1 MWIVFSTTGRDSGS
15 RTAAA
20 SPPAAWHPHSG
31 VPVAAS
37 VWILNLVILA
47 VVLTADLGR
56 RKITPM
62 RLLRPVIAAAIIVP
76 FFFTAAASAGT
87 GLLLELGGLA
97 AGLALGSMA
106 GLFMRGTFDTAAGP
120 PMSRAGLPY
129 GAVWVA
135 VTAGRLYFTYGASHI
150 FGRQLGGWMAAN
162 QVTVGALTDSLIFVS
177 IAMLLGRTGILAVRA
192 RAAATQAPATTD
204 ANAGQRHLRTATALS
219 DRSQDR

>member
-1 MWIVFSTTGRDSGS
+1 
-15 RTAAA
+15 
-20 SPPAAWHPHSG
+20 
-31 VPVAAS
+31 VAAS
-37 VWILNLVILA
+37 VWILNLIILA

-76 FFFTAAASAGT
+76 FFFTAAAAAGT

-97 AGLALGSMA
+97 AGLALGSLA
-106 GLFMRGTFDTAAGP
+106 GLFMRVTFDATAGR

-162 QVTVGALTDSLIFVS
+162 HVTVGALTDSLIFVS
-177 IAMLLGRTGILAVRA
+177 IAMLLGRTAILAAKA
-192 RAAATQAPATTD
+192 RAAAAAGAPGTD
-204 ANAGQRHLRTATALS
+204 VTAEARYLRTATALS